1 MNKYSLIK
9 ELQEFFNDSLPSLEE
24 LEKMRDSGKEISLN
38 ELGTDIANYV
48 HSIKCRLDNPYSSS
62 IKAFLTSDGSVLLA
76 GYDDRTRQESNY
88 ALIKGR
94 DVFCYAGNARKD
106 GHLNEFINNTDGYIP
121 NSVYHLENVSYLTD
135 NIGRV
140 CCTYERH
147 ITERQTD
154 RNESRGELKS
164 IALQKGGKDGDVGGH
179 IVAHSIDGPTEAI
192 NILPMDEEFNNSG
205 DWKDME
211 KLFLDEYQH
220 HRSFDV
226 RRKITYQNQTQIPIN
241 IDVDAIIQGEYKYWP
256 FELQKNT

>member
-1 MNKYSLIK
+1 MNKLNLRK

-24 LEKMRDSGKEISLN
+24 LEELRDSGKEMPLN
-38 ELGTDIANYV
+38 ELRTDIANYV

-147 ITERQTD
+147 ITERLTD
-154 RNESRGELKS
+154 RNENHSELKS
-164 IALQKGGKDGDVGGH
+164 IALQKGGSNSDVGGH
-179 IVAHSIDGPTEAI
+179 IVAHCIDGPTEAI
-192 NILPMDEEFNNSG
+192 NILPMDESFNNG
-205 DWKDME
+205 GIWKEME
-211 KLFLDEYQH
+211 NLFNNEYQS
-220 HRSFDV
+220 HRNFDV
-226 RRKITYQNQTQIPIN
+226 RRIIAYQGQTQMPIR
-241 IDVDAIIQGEYKYWP
+241 IDVDAIIQGEYKNWP
-256 FELQKNT
+256 FDLS

>member
-1 MNKYSLIK
+1 MNELNLRK
-9 ELQEFFNDSLPSLEE
+9 EFQEFFNDNLPSLEE
-24 LEKMRDSGKEISLN
+24 LEELRDSGKAMSLN
-38 ELGTDIANYV
+38 ELRTEIADYV
-48 HSIKCRLDNPYSSS
+48 TSMKSRLDNMYSSS
-62 IKAFLTSDGSVLLA
+62 IKAFQTSAGNVLLV

-147 ITERQTD
+147 ITERLTD
-154 RNESRGELKS
+154 RNENHSELKS
-164 IALQKGGKDGDVGGH
+164 IALQKGGSNSDVGGH
-179 IVAHSIDGPTEAI
+179 IVAHCIDGPTEAI
-192 NILPMDEEFNNSG
+192 NILPVEKSFNNG
-205 DWKDME
+205 GKWKEME
-211 KLFLDEYQH
+211 NMFLTEYQH

-226 RRKITYQNQTQIPIN
+226 KRKITYQDQTQIPIK
-241 IDVDAIIQGEYKYWP
+241 IDVDAIIQGEYKNWI
-256 FELQKNT
+256 F